1 MRRRWRAMDSA
12 RLRSMAIVAV
22 VLLLALGGL
31 FLARGRSGPEEG
43 GRQAGRDEPTVTLV
57 FENGRRESM
66 PMEQYV
72 KGVVAGEMG
81 RLPPR
86 GETEERDWP
95 EQAYAAQAILAR
107 SFAVGYPGATG
118 GNEIPAEDQADQDD
132 NHVHLNQAHQAGG
145 DTPGA

>member
-31 FLARGRSGPEEG
+31 FLARGRSGPGEG
-43 GRQAGRDEPTVTLV
+43 GRQAGRAEPTVTLV

-72 KGVVAGEMG
+72 KGVVAEGKG
-81 RLPPR
+81 LLPR
-86 GETEERDWP
+86 R
-95 EQAYAAQAILAR
+95 
-107 SFAVGYPGATG
+107 GATEVG
-118 GNEIPAEDQADQDD
+118 GLSVAGCSPQGTMALIIP
-132 NHVHLNQAHQAGG
+132 VPVLR
-145 DTPGA
+145 GA